1 METKLIVKATREL
14 NKIASKMEKK
24 YNEAEKYSRLFKKAN
39 EELKQLTKLF
49 DELQAALSSKDIKK
63 IEQIL
68 NKKNNKKEKEE
79 GEFIFKEEAAEEKK
93 KK

>member
-14 NKIASKMEKK
+14 NKIATRMEKK

-49 DELQAALSSKDIKK
+49 DELQAALASKDIKK

-68 NKKNNKKEKEE
+68 NKKNNKKEE

>member
-1 METKLIVKATREL
+1 METKLIIKATKEL

-49 DELQAALSSKDIKK
+49 DELQAALANKDIQK

-68 NKKNNKKEKEE
+68 NKNKKDKGDNFFEKE
-79 GEFIFKEEAAEEKK
+79 AEQANKK
-93 KK
+93 NK